1 MPVNFGV
8 CKFAKLQTEASEQVA
23 VNLISAG
30 RSWIIRLIR
39 LFFFAVVFF
48 PPEPKGRGG
57 LNGLTSTELAFIH

>member
-8 CKFAKLQTEASEQVA
+8 RKFAKLQKEASEQVA
-23 VNLISAG
+23 VNLISVG

-39 LFFFAVVFF
+39 LLCSCFF